1 MSIKNWFVRSQR
13 VKDRHNGLI
22 KYGRY
27 LIDHDHPNH
36 KGKTSAIIPIH
47 GNIDNFVKLATVEAV
62 ALDLSNA
69 KNKGGRPVQSY
80 AQSFTFVLPPR
91 LKKPT
96 DDQWK
101 NIFDD
106 VIAAMGEKLGLK
118 PDELSNRVFANVH
131 DQENPHLNLLIFRVA
146 KGEALKTLD
155 QKAIIT
161 TAKNAF
167 NKSVL
172 DTCGISVS
180 DYEPLQ
186 TNLGKRQEKWQ
197 LQQAQADNQLIALR
211 EATKM
216 ANKATENA
224 NNAVARANRAAERAS
239 SIGKFWGMLNNQIL
253 KWINAVQDKDEKQ
266 EKRQENRIY
275 KTLESAE
282 ILGIPPEQVEII
294 DELFDNA
301 ERKTG
306 KKLERHYKNR
316 I

>member
-22 KYGRY
+22 KYGKY
-27 LIDHDHPNH
+27 LIDHEHPNH
-36 KGKTSAIIPIH
+36 KDKTSAIIPIY

-62 ALDLSNA
+62 SLDLSNA

-80 AQSFTFVLPPR
+80 AQSFTFVLPPTI
-91 LKKPT
+91 KKPT

-101 NIFDD
+101 IIFSD
-106 VIAAMGEKLGLK
+106 VISAMGEKLGLNPK
-118 PDELSNRVFANVH
+118 DLDNRVFANVH

-146 KGEALKTLD
+146 KGEALKALD
-155 QKAIIT
+155 QKSIIT

-172 DTCGISVS
+172 NTCAISVS
-180 DYEPLQ
+180 DYEPLK

-197 LQQAQADNQLIALR
+197 LQQAQADNQLVALR
-211 EATKM
+211 EATEM

-224 NNAVARANRAAERAS
+224 NNAIEKANRAAARAS
-239 SIGKFWGMLNNQIL
+239 SIGKFWGVLNNQIL
-253 KWINAVQDKDEKQ
+253 KWINAVQEKDEKQ

-275 KTLESAE
+275 KTLENSSS
-282 ILGIPPEQVEII
+282 LNLPPDQIEII
-294 DELFDNA
+294 DELFDSA
-301 ERKTG
+301 EEKSG
-306 KKLERHYKNR
+306 KKLDRRYKNQ